1 MAQGKRRRT
10 DIGEKDP
17 LIYTTFF
24 DLIQELTELT
34 EDDHLVIATATHLL
48 RSCRARAPRLMAPVE
63 VVGAK

>member
-1 MAQGKRRRT
+1 MAQGNRHRT
-10 DIGEKDP
+10 HTGEKGP

-24 DLIQELTELT
+24 DLIRELSELT

-48 RSCRARAPRLMAPVE
+48 KSCHARAPRLMAPVE